1 MRSKKLILGALALVL
16 VVCFSSVAMYAADD
30 NDNGITDLTLGS
42 SVSKSSIS
50 PTSYSSASISVSS
63 ATVTIRVTG
72 TDAGSA
78 KDDIYK
84 INWGDGTSRAELN
97 SANNAS
103 KTHTYSSNGTY
114 TVSLTIETWKD
125 GADKLATTSDSVS
138 VTINSYSSTTNYTV
152 TYNLNGGHVVS
163 GISTSRTVSSGTTIT
178 LPGMG
183 DVEKDDSYLIGWG
196 LNSVGGTQY
205 STLSKYTVR
214 SNVTFYA
221 LWSAESGSVWNFANG
236 GSFVDS
242 PDFDTDLYRI
252 VGDQGSYVTL
262 LTASDV
268 KRDGYYLK
276 EWNTSKDGTGT
287 SYAVSDRYLISG
299 SSSSLF
305 AIWGIPVVTFDLE
318 EVIDQIDTASGVV
331 ILTDNSAEVHAGVKI
346 QLPELSGTIIS
357 NGWVQVVN
365 GWRDQSGNSYD
376 KEYTV
381 AAAASVTL
389 SPVFTNY
396 FKIDLS
402 DPVATVVFNQ
412 SWSSYQ
418 GHKVEWGDGHSNL
431 VDNITSP
438 NLTHEYLVN
447 SSYSVTVSSSYL
459 DKTVRAT
466 YNIQISNAANDVA
479 AYTVTF
485 ETFEGSRILSQ
496 TIVAGN
502 TASKPADPVKVG
514 YTFGGWYADDQF
526 TKLYDFE
533 SVIDSNIII
542 YAKWNDKGTFTIIF
556 ETNGGS
562 EVGIKYVENN
572 TKISKPKDPTKDG
585 YSFAGWY
592 VNEGCTVEFDFNTLI
607 SENLTLYAKWTEGAS
622 GGSGGSNAF
631 TWIAVILVIAALLYY
646 LFGRDS
652 K

>member
-1 MRSKKLILGALALVL
+1 MKNKRLILGVLALNL
-16 VVCFSSVAMYAADD
+16 VVCLSSVVITASD
-30 NDNGITDLTLGS
+30 NDDTITDFTLGS
-42 SVSKSSIS
+42 SVSKSSIT
-50 PTSYSSASISVSS
+50 PTSYSSASISVSG
-63 ATVTIRVTG
+63 ATVTIRVNS

-84 INWGDGTSRAELN
+84 ISWGDGTSNSELN
-97 SANNAS
+97 SANNTS

-114 TVSLTIETWKD
+114 TISMTIETWKD

-152 TYNLNGGHVVS
+152 TYNLNGGHIVS

-183 DVEKDDSYLIGWG
+183 DVEKSDSYLIGWG
-196 LNSVGGTQY
+196 LNSVSGTQY

-221 LWSAESGSVWNFANG
+221 LWSAESGSVWTYANG
-236 GSFVDS
+236 GFFVDS
-242 PDFDTDLYRI
+242 PDFDTNLYRI

-287 SYAVSDRYLISG
+287 SYAAGDRYLISG

-305 AIWGIPVVTFDLE
+305 AIWGSPVVTFDLE
-318 EVIDQIDTASGVV
+318 EVIDQIDTSSGVV
-331 ILTDNSAEVHAGVKI
+331 VLTDNSAEIHAGVKI

-365 GWRDQSGNSYD
+365 GWRDQAGNSYD

-381 AAAASVTL
+381 AAVASVTL

-402 DPVATVVFNQ
+402 DPVAAVVFNQ
-412 SWSSYQ
+412 AWSSYQ

-496 TIVAGN
+496 TIVAGT

-526 TKLYDFE
+526 TRLYDFE
-533 SVIDSNIII
+533 SVINSDIVI
-542 YAKWNDKGTFTIIF
+542 YAKWNDKGTYTVIF

-585 YSFAGWY
+585 FKFAGWY
-592 VNEGCTVEFDFNTLI
+592 VNEGCTVEFDFNTPI

-622 GGSGGSNAF
+622 GSSGGSNAF
-631 TWIAVILVIAALLYY
+631 AWIVVILVIGALLYY